1 MTVPVCSECIW
12 NENACL
18 MEQGNSGVGAW
29 NHRVQLA
36 QFGFAVEWG
45 RTGTCWTYTKWVCE
59 YVCACVC
66 VKEVAQTLKLTN
78 LVRTRV
84 QEKPLNWPK
93 SDSEHQN
100 FALGPFLQRCSWS
113 LIWPSLSD
121 SGRGT
126 AAFGPSLHTSV
137 QYQDV
142 KTYQDVIKTYQDVSR
157 RIKTYQDVSRR
168 IKTYQDVPGYQVT
181 LCSQHYSTSQS
192 LRCFWVNK
200 AGEGMS
206 RGNSY
211 FPVKNIHRVL
221 FYYKTGTSTNWRELV
236 NVDVSWAPEC
246 LEVWPF
252 ENIQCS

>member
-1 MTVPVCSECIW
+1 MDVQWPFLSALNAFETKMHVWW
-12 NENACL
+12 NRAIQELGHEIIVSNWPNL
-18 MEQGNSGVGAW
+18 VLQWKGPNRYMLDVHKVSM
-29 NHRVQLA
+29 
-36 QFGFAVEWG
+36 
-45 RTGTCWTYTKWVCE
+45 WVC
-59 YVCACVC
+59 VCLCVC

-142 KTYQDVIKTYQDVSR
+142 
-157 RIKTYQDVSRR
+157 KTYQDVSRR

>member
-36 QFGFAVEWG
+36 QFGFAVEGAEQVHVG
-45 RTGTCWTYTKWVCE
+45 RTQSE
-59 YVCACVC
+59 YVSMCVPVCVC

-142 KTYQDVIKTYQDVSR
+142 
-157 RIKTYQDVSRR
+157 KTYQDVSRR